1 MLFILYRHYAYLCI
15 LCLLNI
21 VFIGAVDTELNHT
34 EGEQDNKMELSYIEK
49 VNKQWFKR
57 IKR

>member
-1 MLFILYRHYAYLCI
+1 MLYRHIPTHAYCVS
-15 LCLLNI
+15 LNYI

-49 VNKQWFKR
+49 VNKQ
-57 IKR
+57 